1 VSHHRIALIVIAAAV
16 VLDAV
21 LGVAFAA
28 AEHVSVLLGW
38 YWAVTTAT
46 TVGYGDVVPHTVAGH
61 VIAVAVML
69 TVVPLF
75 AATFS
80 LFTSALGAT
89 HVRHA
94 VARLRKDA
102 DGRHV
107 LLQQHVERVVKGHC
121 ADLKAH
127 VSLVVAGRPV
137 SGGAGDNPAL
147 SEGLPADE
155 PVVPPPAATRRRKP
169 RP

>member
-1 VSHHRIALIVIAAAV
+1 VSHHRIALIVIAAAAA
-16 VLDAV
+16 LDAV

-28 AEHVSVLLGW
+28 AEHISVLLGL

-46 TVGYGDVVPHTVAGH
+46 TVGYGDITPLTVWGH

-80 LFTSALGAT
+80 LFTSALGAV
-89 HVRHA
+89 HVRREVDA
-94 VARLRKDA
+94 AEKLLSQDA
-102 DGRHV
+102 DRRHALMQAHVGR
-107 LLQQHVERVVKGHC
+107 LLGTHC
-121 ADLKAH
+121 TDLKAH
-127 VSLVVAGRPV
+127 VNAVVADAQV
-137 SGGAGDNPAL
+137 KAGAGDNPA
-147 SEGLPADE
+147 EGLPADE
-155 PVVPPPAATRRRKP
+155 RVVPPAAATRKK